1 MNKLFDEVD
10 RIVKANDYLN
20 SDEPSN
26 YRKGQMAIG
35 ECALIK
41 VSLQKPTIKKS
52 IPICSPAQWH
62 C

>member
-1 MNKLFDEVD
+1 MNKLFEDVD

-26 YRKGQMAIG
+26 YRKEQMWID
-35 ECALIK
+35 EDTPVK
-41 VSLQKPTIKKS
+41 TPLQKPTIKKS
-52 IPICSPAQWH
+52 IPICRPAQWH